1 MDKWSG
7 FSTRHLNRA
16 QSKYTW
22 KFREKIMV
30 WFQVHIRCVQLPVWA
45 AKQCIY
51 WICKPKPCLI
61 HSHTMFQTLKHCVH
75 NVSTLKHKYWPC
87 PKSVDHGR
95 RIFHGLRLTLLT
107 LSPKNQH
114 YHHTS
119 SPTCCSTIGPAD
131 FGPVEIELR
140 SSLTTYML
148 QLLHVV
154 ALAPGIPMSNGLLV
168 STSWV
173 QYPSIPACQ
182 LRSPTGKGSSPSLRN
197 NGR

>member
-1 MDKWSG
+1 
-7 FSTRHLNRA
+7 
-16 QSKYTW
+16 
-22 KFREKIMV
+22 
-30 WFQVHIRCVQLPVWA
+30 
-45 AKQCIY
+45 
-51 WICKPKPCLI
+51 
-61 HSHTMFQTLKHCVH
+61 MFQTLKHCVH

-95 RIFHGLRLTLLT
+95 IFHGSRLTLLT

-119 SPTCCSTIGPAD
+119 SPTCCSTIGLAD

-148 QLLHVV
+148 QLLHVI
-154 ALAPGIPMSNGLLV
+154 APAPGIPMSNGLRPV

-173 QYPSIPACQ
+173 TSWVTSIIPACQ
-182 LRSPTGKGSSPSLRN
+182 LCSPTEKGSSPSLRN
-197 NGR
+197 NGRLTTPRVDFEMC

>member
-7 FSTRHLNRA
+7 FSTRHLK
-16 QSKYTW
+16 QSAK
-22 KFREKIMV
+22 
-30 WFQVHIRCVQLPVWA
+30 QVHMEVQGKNNGLISSTYSM
-45 AKQCIY
+45 CTTTSLS
-51 WICKPKPCLI
+51 CKAMYILNLQTETCLI
-61 HSHTMFQTLKHCVH
+61 HSHTMFQ
-75 NVSTLKHKYWPC
+75 TLKHKYWPC

-119 SPTCCSTIGPAD
+119 SPTCCSTIGLAD